1 MKDLISVVIPIYN
14 VEAYLRECIVSIC
27 GQTYS
32 NLEIILVDDGSP
44 DGCGKICDEFAKKDS
59 RIRVI
64 HKANGGLSDARNAG
78 IDVASGKYIAFVDSD
93 DWIEKTMLENL
104 YNTVLKE
111 QADIV
116 CCGRYL
122 TDGEHVFSQSFM
134 SNSRSYNRQD
144 AIEEI
149 LLGKSLDVAAWDK
162 LYATELFD
170 DIRFPAGENNED
182 IATFYKLISKANK
195 IAHSGTCEYY
205 YRNRADSI
213 TKIKYRERDRKIIL
227 KNIDELEVFLK
238 KNYPSILP
246 ALQRYRAL
254 NVYCLLNKYIKSNGK
269 DNSGEYKFLLNMFK
283 HVKKYFYSDEMIS
296 KKEKMIAILTEM
308 GGYDLYLNIK
318 QKVSGRR

>member
-1 MKDLISVVIPIYN
+1 MKDLISIVVPIYK
-14 VEAYLRECIVSIC
+14 VEQYLRQCLDSIC
-27 GQTYS
+27 LQSY
-32 NLEIILVDDGSP
+32 NNIEIILVDDGSP
-44 DGCGKICDEFAKKDS
+44 DRCGKICDEYAEKDS
-59 RIRVI
+59 RIQVI
-64 HKANGGLSDARNAG
+64 HKVNGGLSDARNAG
-78 IDVASGKYIAFVDSD
+78 IDIATGKYIAFVDSD
-93 DWIEKTMLENL
+93 DWIEKTMFENL
-104 YNTVLKE
+104 YNTALKE

-122 TDGEHVFSQSFM
+122 TDGEHVFSQNFM

-162 LYATELFD
+162 LYAKELFD
-170 DIRFPAGENNED
+170 GIRFPVGENNED
-182 IATFYKLISKANK
+182 IATFYKLIAKANK

-213 TKIKYRERDRKIIL
+213 TKIKYRERDCKIII
-227 KNIDELEVFLK
+227 KNIDELELFLK
-238 KNYPSILP
+238 KNYPFILP

-269 DNSGEYKFLLNMFK
+269 DNSSEYKFLLNMFK
-283 HVKKYFYSDEMIS
+283 QVKKYFYSDEMIP